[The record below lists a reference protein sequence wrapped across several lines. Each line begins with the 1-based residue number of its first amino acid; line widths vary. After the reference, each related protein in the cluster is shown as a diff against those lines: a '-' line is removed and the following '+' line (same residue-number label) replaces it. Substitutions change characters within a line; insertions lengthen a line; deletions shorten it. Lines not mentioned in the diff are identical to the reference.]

1 MANAFKKSR
10 ADYPL
15 GILAIYDN
23 GGRTADRYCV
33 VFTPFS
39 HDGQLVYNILYM
51 SSCPTQPQGVA
62 SLGETRVRPTR
73 GKGEWVIS
81 FDSLPEECRKC
92 AEACLDGREIE
103 CPHCG
108 GMVPELVASGPHAGE
123 RCRVCVSH

>member
-1 MANAFKKSR
+1 MSTRFKKSR

-23 GGRTADRYCV
+23 RGRTADRYCV

-39 HDGQLVYNILYM
+39 VDGRLCFPTLSM
-51 SSCPTQPQGVA
+51 SAHPTHPQGVGIH
-62 SLGETRVRPTR
+62 SEYERRPTR
-73 GKGEWVIS
+73 LPGDRVIS
-81 FDSLPEECRKC
+81 FDALPEECRRC
-92 AEACLDGREIE
+92 VEADLRQTEIE

-108 GMVPELVASGPHAGE
+108 GLGPELIAAGPHAGE